1 MTSPGTDTAALGAII
16 ARTRYLL
23 LDFDGPICSIF
34 AGLPAPTV
42 ADKLR
47 QLLPGDLP
55 DEITNTGDP
64 IEVFKY
70 SATVSDDLAARVE
83 AEMTDL
89 EVAAV
94 PTADP
99 TPYVHQVIASARESG
114 RIVAVVSNNSP
125 RAVNAYLDRHS
136 LSNGITLVVA
146 RTSHDPALLK
156 PSPHLINEAV
166 RSLTATPVFTTL
178 VGDSFT
184 DIEAAHSAK
193 VASVGYAN
201 KPGKRKRMTKLQAG
215 AVIGSM
221 ADLALALRAHPRKL
235 TLGDLGVVIGYSRSV
250 AGFNSNRIS

>member
-1 MTSPGTDTAALGAII
+1 MTSPGTDAAALGAII
-16 ARTRYLL
+16 ARTRFLL
-23 LDFDGPICSIF
+23 LDFDGPICSIY

-42 ADKLR
+42 AEKLR
-47 QLLPGDLP
+47 KLFPGELPE
-55 DEITNTGDP
+55 EIANTPDP

-70 SATVSDDLAARVE
+70 SATVSDEMAARVE
-83 AEMTDL
+83 TEMADL

-99 TPYVHQVIASARESG
+99 TPYVHQVIASARESD
-114 RIVAVVSNNSP
+114 RIIGVVSNNSP

-136 LSNGITLVVA
+136 LSGGIRLVVA

-166 RSLTATPVFTTL
+166 RGLDANPATTVL

-184 DIEAAHSAK
+184 DIEASQRAG

-201 KPGKRKRMTKLQAG
+201 KPGKRERMTKLQAG
-215 AVIGSM
+215 AVITSM
-221 ADLALALRAHPRKL
+221 ADLALSLRAHPVD
-235 TLGDLGVVIGYSRSV
+235 TESG
-250 AGFNSNRIS
+250 